1 MTFSSSS
8 FMDESAIVT
17 ILVWLSIVKLTNVV
31 KLLPL
36 RYSVRNRRAVNL
48 CMSVHGNWEKVLF
61 HQFFLPLKGRKK
73 LVSILP
79 FYFLK
84 LSHPQPCTQ
93 WFALNVYGDINSLI
107 TIVSRVIIL
116 PVIKLE
122 LCSLVSEPL
131 HFYIKNCFMKEN
143 FLQKLCSRCFSFF
156 FPVKQHIFMVIYTE
170 NLQKYILNA
179 IFFCKNKSLHKFSHA
194 KYILDLAF
202 SCLLS
207 HT

>member
-1 MTFSSSS
+1 
-8 FMDESAIVT
+8 
-17 ILVWLSIVKLTNVV
+17 
-31 KLLPL
+31 
-36 RYSVRNRRAVNL
+36 
-48 CMSVHGNWEKVLF
+48 
-61 HQFFLPLKGRKK
+61 
-73 LVSILP
+73 
-79 FYFLK
+79 
-84 LSHPQPCTQ
+84 
-93 WFALNVYGDINSLI
+93 
-107 TIVSRVIIL
+107 
-116 PVIKLE
+116 
-122 LCSLVSEPL
+122 
-131 HFYIKNCFMKEN
+131 MKEN